1 MEKAM
6 KDWTNY
12 IFYGLAAAVL
22 VLSYVTTDKL
32 ENRLKSLEN
41 QLDIHAKIIDNLRN

>member
-12 IFYGLAAAVL
+12 IFYGLAATVL
-22 VLSYVTTDKL
+22 VLSYVATDKI

-41 QLDIHAKIIDNLRN
+41 QLDIHAKIIDKLRN

>member
-12 IFYGLAAAVL
+12 VFYGLAAAVL
-22 VLSYVTTDKL
+22 VLSYVATDKI
-32 ENRLKSLEN
+32 ENRLKSIEN
-41 QLDIHAKIIDNLRN
+41 QLDIQAQIIDKLRN